1 MSKTKNCPVC
11 DQPIKL
17 ENLEK
22 HIKKVHPRARVDV
35 DYSEKEEKRLKE
47 HEQRQKELTKPTGL
61 GKYLVV
67 ILVIIIVVAAAAI
80 FLSGPTTLQKYKDF
94 TVIDTQGNSITL
106 SDWEGEVIY
115 VDFMQST
122 CGACQS
128 NTQSTLV
135 PLHDEF
141 GGQIKMLS
149 VSIRDSDTNSDLE
162 TFKGT
167 YGATWQYALD
177 NSGIQE
183 LYGVTRT
190 PTSYLIDRDGNVAYS
205 HIGTENLSTLRSEI
219 LKIL

>member
-67 ILVIIIVVAAAAI
+67 VLIVIIVVAAAVI
-80 FLSGPTTLQKYKDF
+80 ILSGPSTPEEYEDF
-94 TVIDTQGNSITL
+94 TVIDTQGNSVTL
-106 SDWEGEVIY
+106 SNWEGEVIL
-115 VDFMQST
+115 VDFMQTT

-135 PLHDEF
+135 PIHDEF

-149 VSIRDSDTNSDLE
+149 VSIRDADTNSDLV
-162 TFKGT
+162 TFKGD

-177 NSGIQE
+177 TSGVQA
-183 LYGVTRT
+183 LYGVTHT
-190 PTSYLIDRDGNVAYS
+190 PTSYLIDRDGKIVYS
-205 HIGTENLSTLRSEI
+205 HVGTEDYATLKSEI
-219 LKIL
+219 QSIL